1 MKRLL
6 QIFSCGSLFFA
17 ASRWHSTIF
26 NFSSSWKKIIGRLI
40 TRADNSAFTTSD
52 PLLSADYDRWPAKSA
67 VLSATLR
74 RRRRRRHGGGGVK
87 VLFISNIFR
96 DSEFN
101 HWLLRPTVIER
112 PNYDGLGCRWGGRVG
127 MYLESCL
134 FKKRACE

>member
-1 MKRLL
+1 MEKNLRALD
-6 QIFSCGSLFFA
+6 
-17 ASRWHSTIF
+17 HS
-26 NFSSSWKKIIGRLI
+26 SDI
-40 TRADNSAFTTSD
+40 TAFTTSD
-52 PLLSADYDRWPAKSA
+52 PLLSVEYDRWPAKSA

-87 VLFISNIFR
+87 VLFISNIFQ

-112 PNYDGLGCRWGGRVG
+112 PNYDGLGYRWGGRVG

-134 FKKRACE
+134 FKKGM